1 MRSQAPRGAGF
12 LLRGC
17 PGRPGL
23 ASLPGGAGFHWLEY
37 DAGACSFFI
46 TGDPGVRCAR
56 PPGRPPPNAWMERK
70 LLAPGPCGDG
80 SRVTG
85 HSRYLR
91 LRVRQAPLQKPS
103 AELDIPEPCSAGST
117 EEGLPPYYPT
127 AGEADVKPLG
137 ARGGEAP
144 PGPCATSS

>member
-56 PPGRPPPNAWMERK
+56 PPGRPPPTPGWRGSCWRR
-70 LLAPGPCGDG
+70 AP
-80 SRVTG
+80 
-85 HSRYLR
+85 
-91 LRVRQAPLQKPS
+91 
-103 AELDIPEPCSAGST
+103 AEM
-117 EEGLPPYYPT
+117 
-127 AGEADVKPLG
+127 
-137 ARGGEAP
+137 ARG
-144 PGPCATSS
+144 